1 MFDHLFKKN
10 RISLNILLFII
21 LFFAAAC
28 SNGSG
33 GSGKIPVR
41 PGEILL
47 PGHPEK
53 DVLENDSARIDVSN
67 LKEGYFAACYF
78 GSAEK
83 AKLQLT
89 GPDGITYTY
98 DMPMDGSWDFFPFT
112 AGSGAYTL
120 TVYEGMSDSDDLY
133 YTSLAEEL
141 EVDLRNELL
150 PFLYPN
156 QFVNYDQNT
165 KAVAEAERITDGC
178 DTQAD
183 MVKAVFDFATTQI
196 EYDAEKAATVTSGYL
211 PDVDETL
218 ASRKGICFDYAA
230 LMTCMLRSRGIPTKL
245 QIGFSGDIKHAWIST
260 YLEDT
265 GWAENIIQYDGT
277 GWAMMDPT
285 FAAEMDD
292 SQAAAY
298 IGDGTNYTLQYSR

>member
-1 MFDHLFKKN
+1 MRFFDKKFLVEFFISSCYNLKYYIGGYGMFDHLLKKN

-98 DMPMDGSWDFFPFT
+98 DMPMDGSW
-112 AGSGAYTL
+112 
-120 TVYEGMSDSDDLY
+120 V
-133 YTSLAEEL
+133 
-141 EVDLRNELL
+141 
-150 PFLYPN
+150 
-156 QFVNYDQNT
+156 
-165 KAVAEAERITDGC
+165 
-178 DTQAD
+178 
-183 MVKAVFDFATTQI
+183 
-196 EYDAEKAATVTSGYL
+196 
-211 PDVDETL
+211 
-218 ASRKGICFDYAA
+218 
-230 LMTCMLRSRGIPTKL
+230 
-245 QIGFSGDIKHAWIST
+245 
-260 YLEDT
+260 
-265 GWAENIIQYDGT
+265 
-277 GWAMMDPT
+277 
-285 FAAEMDD
+285 
-292 SQAAAY
+292 
-298 IGDGTNYTLQYSR
+298 